1 MAKQDPSSSRP
12 SHEEIAILA
21 YQMYEEEGR
30 PHGRHQEHW
39 NQAEL
44 LLITRNLQSASD
56 KKQASSKSDRQ
67 DSAEA

>member
-1 MAKQDPSSSRP
+1 MAKQDSSSARP
-12 SHEEIAILA
+12 SHGEIAALA

-44 LLITRNLQSASD
+44 LLMTRNLQGESG
-56 KKQASSKSDRQ
+56 KKQGSSKSGLGNQ
-67 DSAEA
+67 AGV